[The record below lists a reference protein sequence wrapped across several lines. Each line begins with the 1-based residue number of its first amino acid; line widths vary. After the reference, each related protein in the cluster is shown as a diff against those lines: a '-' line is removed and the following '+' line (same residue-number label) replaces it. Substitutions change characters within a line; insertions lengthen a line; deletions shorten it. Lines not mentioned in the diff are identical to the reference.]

1 MTTSVICLT
10 NLVKPATAD
19 PRPVDIIQRM
29 AIIAVGYP
37 GSPTSANPWD
47 WWPLVGFAL
56 SLWFIRSVM
65 GRALGVVVLVLCL
78 FSGLIFATAVHAWGV
93 VGGVLGGA
101 TIGLVLA
108 AVSALF
114 RRRDPRPTLPPV

>member
-56 SLWFIRSVM
+56 SLWFIRSVL
-65 GRALGVVVLVLCL
+65 GRALGVIVLVLCL
-78 FSGLIFATAVHAWGV
+78 FAGLMFATAVHAW
-93 VGGVLGGA
+93 GVLGGA

-108 AVSALF
+108 AVAVLF
-114 RRRDPRPTLPPV
+114 RRRDPRATLPSV